1 MVSFF
6 INFYRFFKIIVTGL
20 KEDKEFQFLFLFIFL
35 LLVGAT
41 VFYTKVEAWSILDAL
56 YFSIMTMAT
65 VGYGDFVPTT
75 DISKLFTIIY
85 AFLSIGSFVAFTA
98 KSVQIML
105 ENNQKRI
112 AKIKS
117 KKNTGKD

>member
-1 MVSFF
+1 M
-6 INFYRFFKIIVTGL
+6 

-41 VFYTKVEAWSILDAL
+41 AFYTKIEGWSIIDAL

-85 AFLSIGSFVAFTA
+85 AFLTIGSFVAFTA
-98 KSVQIML
+98 KSVQVML
-105 ENNQKRI
+105 ENNRKRI
-112 AKIKS
+112 AKINS
-117 KKNTGKD
+117 KKIPRNINRKR